1 MRRTLVLGLGNDLL
15 GDDGVGLRVVE
26 ELKRRPSLAGFEF
39 ETAATAGL
47 ALLDILHGHERAYIV
62 DSVVTGRRRPGYLHR
77 LSASSLAELPLN
89 PSSHYAGL
97 PEVLALG
104 QALNLGL
111 PLTVEVLGVEVE
123 DPYTIQPGLSP
134 RLEAKLPA
142 LVDRVEKIL
151 LEGRDA

>member
-15 GDDGVGLRVVE
+15 GDDGVGLRIVE
-26 ELKRRPSLAGFEF
+26 ELKRRPALSEFDF

-47 ALLDILHGHERAYIV
+47 ALLDILHGYGRAYIV
-62 DSVVTGRRRPGYLHR
+62 DSAVTGRRRPGYLHR
-77 LSASSLAELPLN
+77 LAGASLRELPLN

-104 QALNLGL
+104 EALDLDL
-111 PLTVEVLGVEVE
+111 PSTVEVLGVEVE
-123 DPYTIQPGLSP
+123 DPYIIGQGLTPQLESKVP
-134 RLEAKLPA
+134 RL
-142 LVDRVEKIL
+142 VDKVERLL